1 MRNRIQHLRRD
12 ERGMSFVFV
21 GVGLTAFL
29 AATTLAIDV
38 GMFMNART
46 QAQNSADAGALAGVT
61 ALYFNDWNNRSAG
74 GPAVSSA
81 IDAAKHNQVIFKSP
95 VVDPSDV
102 TFPLSPEGLSN
113 RVAVN
118 VFRTSARNDGAGN
131 SSAVPTLMGKLFGVN
146 TVDITATAT
155 AEATPANGM
164 TCVKPFMIP
173 DKWEERQTPPWD
185 STDTFEAFDN
195 KGNLL
200 PDRDWY
206 VPARNCPTCKDNPAY
221 TGYSVNKDKGTRL
234 ILRAGT
240 GGNIRPS
247 FYYSWKM
254 PGEIGGDFYRENIA
268 NCNQSI
274 VQWNDPM
281 IQEPGDKMGPTI
293 QGVQD
298 LIDKDP
304 TATWDTGC
312 KCVKSTYQGQSPR
325 VFPIPLYDPMYYA
338 EGKANGRPADFK
350 VANFLGFFAEYISGN
365 EIFGYITT
373 VTGIVVPNGGTTVPV
388 AMFPV
393 AIRLV
398 Q

>member
-1 MRNRIQHLRRD
+1 MRNRIHHLHRD

-21 GVGLTAFL
+21 GLGLTAFL

-74 GPAVSSA
+74 GPAVESA
-81 IDAAKHNQVIFKSP
+81 MSAAKHNKVIFVEP
-95 VVDPSDV
+95 DVQPTDV
-102 TFPLSPEGLSN
+102 TFPLGPSGAAN
-113 RVAVN
+113 RVMVN
-118 VFRTSARNDGAGN
+118 VFRTAARKNPVD
-131 SSAVPTLMGKLFGVN
+131 TLMGSMFGVA
-146 TVDITATAT
+146 TVNIAATAT
-155 AEATPANGM
+155 AEATPANAM

-173 DKWEERQTPPWD
+173 DKWEERQTPEWD
-185 STDTFEAFDN
+185 AGDTFEAFDN

-200 PDRDWY
+200 PEADRDWY
-206 VPARNCPTCKDNPAY
+206 IPARNCPTCKDNPAY
-221 TGYSVNKDKGTRL
+221 TGYSVKKDKGTQL
-234 ILRAGT
+234 TLRAGT

-254 PGEIGGDFYRENIA
+254 PGDVGGDFYRDNIA
-268 NCNQSI
+268 NCNMSI
-274 VQWNDPM
+274 VTWNDP
-281 IQEPGDKMGPTI
+281 IVQEPGDKTGPTI
-293 QGVQD
+293 QGIQM

-304 TATWDTGC
+304 LARWDTGC
-312 KCVKSTYQGQSPR
+312 KCVKDSNTSGQSPR

-350 VANFLGFFAEYISGN
+350 VANFLGFFADHISGN
-365 EIFGYITT
+365 QIYGYITT
-373 VTGIVVPNGGTTVPV
+373 VTGIVAPVPGGIP
-388 AMFPV
+388 AGLFPV

-398 Q
+398 E